1 MELWHRRLKVIV
13 GKPKSDLNKL
23 VDKPKSEVIYSKN
36 IISKIQNG
44 EKIKNVKER

>member
-1 MELWHRRLKVIV
+1 MELWHRQLKVIV
-13 GKPKSDLNKL
+13 GKPKSGLYKL
-23 VDKPKSEVIYSKN
+23 VDKLKSEIFYSKN